1 VPVKCARL
9 ATLPETEIDLGPN
22 AAYSIPLCISSFLE
36 EGTDVANLEKCPHLD
51 IRVNPYTETN
61 TWSIGLIY
69 PVSFPYAG
77 MVFLDREGHRIPVKT
92 EMARCR
98 SGPIEFHPF
107 TCTFPEKYDRVR
119 LVIHYAEKQETRN
132 LPINAAVSREDAL
145 KAMPPHP
152 EGGRIP
158 GQPSAET
165 AHLFQKRD

>member
-1 VPVKCARL
+1 MPFGA
-9 ATLPETEIDLGPN
+9 D
-22 AAYSIPLCISSFLE
+22 
-36 EGTDVANLEKCPHLD
+36 
-51 IRVNPYTETN
+51 
-61 TWSIGLIY
+61 
-69 PVSFPYAG
+69 
-77 MVFLDREGHRIPVKT
+77 RIPPV
-92 EMARCR
+92 
-98 SGPIEFHPF
+98 HLH
-107 TCTFPEKYDRVR
+107 PEKYDRVR